1 MTAMLCRTLIVIPCI
16 GLAGCALWPAAAL
29 NLAAQGATGV
39 VALAL
44 VPMANAHERS
54 GMNRCA
60 AAAARGISVTES
72 LEPTLARFGEDVTT
86 FEPVYWRPEFAR
98 EGYPQV
104 ERSRTP
110 VDGALAVGQR
120 YVLFVPAPG
129 AVSVRIP
136 YELVEG
142 VELRSGAAAGA
153 PRSMIVRSCQGRF
166 DIVTFDSPRAGQPDP
181 GAAAAAATRLRE
193 RVAAFQAAADD

>member
-1 MTAMLCRTLIVIPCI
+1 MTATLRRTLIVIACL

-54 GMNRCA
+54 GMDRCA

-72 LEPTLARFGEDVTT
+72 LEPALARFGEDVVT
-86 FEPVYWRPEFAR
+86 FEPAYWRPQFAR
-98 EGYPQV
+98 EGYPKV
-104 ERSRTP
+104 EVARTA
-110 VDGALAVGQR
+110 VEGALSVGER
-120 YVLFVPAPG
+120 AVLFVPAPG
-129 AVSVRIP
+129 AVSVSIP

-142 VELRSGAAAGA
+142 VALSSSPAART
-153 PRSMIVRSCQGRF
+153 PDSIVVRSCQGRF
-166 DIVTFDSPRAGQPDP
+166 DIVTIGSARAGRANPE
-181 GAAAAAATRLRE
+181 AAATAVTRLNE
-193 RVAAFQAAADD
+193 RVAAFQSAADD